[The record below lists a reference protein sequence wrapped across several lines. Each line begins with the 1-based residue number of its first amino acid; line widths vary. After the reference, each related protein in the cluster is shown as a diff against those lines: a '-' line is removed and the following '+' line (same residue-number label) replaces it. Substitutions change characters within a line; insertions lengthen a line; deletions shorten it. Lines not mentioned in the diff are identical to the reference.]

1 MGAPDLTLA
10 KVIAK
15 FKQIADE
22 DFDGKIYENVMSI
35 FNELSVKERAL
46 LLRGLINFC
55 FIVEDKI
62 VKNQCA
68 LTSVK
73 VTENEKQ
80 SAIDSEIS
88 DIEAQNDVEALKLKY
103 WFIKFTFAI
112 LALLGLGGLI
122 AILLVNPLKVGD
134 LFKDLSTIVKLIF

>member
-1 MGAPDLTLA
+1 MSTPDLTLA

-55 FIVEDKI
+55 FIVEDEI
-62 VKNQCA
+62 VKNTCA
-68 LTSVK
+68 LTMVK
-73 VTENEKQ
+73 VSEDEKRN
-80 SAIDSEIS
+80 AIDSEIS
-88 DIEAQNDVEALKLKY
+88 DLEAHDSAEALKLKY
-103 WFIKFTFAI
+103 WLIKFAFAI
-112 LALLGLGGLI
+112 LTIAGFGALI
-122 AILLVNPLKVGD
+122 AIALVNPIKITD
-134 LFKDLSTIVKLIF
+134 LFKDLFTVVKLIF